1 MTEIAPKRH
10 NTPEQVLARV
20 RENFGDGAATLVDD
34 DRFLIG
40 RSEGRVVATPATTTE
55 LAELL
60 RLAAAESWRVIPAGA
75 GTWLEMGN
83 APTGFELIISTGRLN
98 RLLEYEP
105 ADLTATIEAGQSLQS
120 FNETARQYGQWIP
133 LDPFGAAAGTCG
145 ATVSTASHGPLRCA
159 FGTPRDWL
167 IGLQVATIDGRLT
180 RAGGKVVKNVAG
192 YDLCKLYTGS
202 FGTLAIITEM
212 TFKLRSIPPVERT
225 IIFEGA
231 AESLATERG
240 LAGLAGVLR
249 QSTLQPAALELLTQP
264 VGGLVNQPHSGR
276 AFLAM
281 RLLHEAAAVESQIAE
296 ALRLSREFAGITA
309 SLPDPAGA
317 EAFWKEYHQ
326 SEDDS
331 RQALSLRLSFLPAD
345 LPQVIALVSQE
356 LPAAELRAH
365 AANGVLRLHLAA
377 GTTGTSD
384 ELHGQIRRLRAA
396 LRARGGQLVIL
407 RAPAATRAELETW
420 GEVGETVR
428 LMLAIKD
435 KYDPHGLLNPG
446 RFPGHLGDGQRKA

>member
-1 MTEIAPKRH
+1 MAEIATKRR

-20 RENFGDGAATLVDD
+20 RENFGDGAVALVDD

-40 RSEGRVVATPATTTE
+40 SGESRVVATPATTTE

-60 RLAAAESWRVIPAGA
+60 HLAGAESWRVIPAGA

-83 APTGFELIISTGRLN
+83 DPTGFELIVSTARLN

-105 ADLTATIEAGQSLQS
+105 ADLTATIEAGLPLRA
-120 FNETARQYGQWIP
+120 FNETTRQHGQWIP
-133 LDPFGAAAGTCG
+133 LDPFGSPAGTCG
-145 ATVSTASHGPLRCA
+145 AAISTASHGPLRCA

-225 IIFEGA
+225 ILFEGA
-231 AESLATERG
+231 VERVAEERG

-249 QSTLQPAALELLTQP
+249 QSTLQPAALELLTPAAGQP
-264 VGGLVNQPHSGR
+264 DSGR
-276 AFLAM
+276 AVLAM
-281 RLLHEAAAVESQIAE
+281 RLLHEAAAVESQLAE
-296 ALRLSREFAGITA
+296 ALRLSREFDGITA
-309 SLPDPAGA
+309 SLPDTA
-317 EAFWKEYHQ
+317 EAQAFWDDYHQ

-331 RQALSLRLSFLPAD
+331 HWALSLRLSFLPAT
-345 LPQVIALVSQE
+345 LPQIIELVRQE
-356 LPAAELRAH
+356 LPAAHLRAH
-365 AANGVLRLHLAA
+365 AANGVLRLHLA
-377 GTTGTSD
+377 TGTGVTAD
-384 ELHGQIRRLRAA
+384 ELRRLRGAIQT
-396 LRARGGQLVIL
+396 RGGQLVIL
-407 RAPAATRAELETW
+407 RAPAETRRELETW
-420 GEVGETVR
+420 GEVGETAQ
-428 LMLAIKD
+428 LMRAIKE
-435 KYDPHGLLNPG
+435 KYDPRGLLNPG
-446 RFPGHLGDGQRKA
+446 RFLGCLVDGRPKA